1 MAYAAYRLSGY
12 PAQRVIG
19 SGTVL
24 DTARFRFLLSR
35 HCQVDVKNVH
45 AYIVGEHGDSEV
57 LLWSLANVAGMKF
70 EQWCLTCEKACDV
83 WEREQ
88 IFGNVR
94 DAAYHI
100 IAKKQATY
108 YAIGLALVEIC
119 EAVLRDENSVLTI
132 SSLLNDYLGVS
143 DVYLSVPVIINREGV
158 ARLIELELTPE
169 ELQAFQGSA
178 QVVRRTITELA
189 VESLSLA

>member
-1 MAYAAYRLSGY
+1 MCG
-12 PAQRVIG
+12 
-19 SGTVL
+19 
-24 DTARFRFLLSR
+24 
-35 HCQVDVKNVH
+35 K
-45 AYIVGEHGDSEV
+45 
-57 LLWSLANVAGMKF
+57 
-70 EQWCLTCEKACDV
+70 
-83 WEREQ
+83 EQ

-119 EAVLRDENSVLTI
+119 EAVLRHENSVLTI

>member
-1 MAYAAYRLSGY
+1 MGK
-12 PAQRVIG
+12 
-19 SGTVL
+19 GTDL
-24 DTARFRFLLSR
+24 
-35 HCQVDVKNVH
+35 
-45 AYIVGEHGDSEV
+45 
-57 LLWSLANVAGMKF
+57 
-70 EQWCLTCEKACDV
+70 
-83 WEREQ
+83 
-88 IFGNVR
+88 GNVR